1 METRLI
7 DEQELWKRICRRD
20 ETAFDDLYRRHSS
33 GLKAFLSRM
42 LGSRQDAEDVAQETF
57 AKIWQSP
64 NGFDPAR
71 GTLRSYLFGAG
82 RKRAAEWW
90 RRQKRETAIAE
101 DQVGECRTEA
111 QSLIGNALTKL
122 PLEQQSLLW
131 LREVEG
137 LSYGELAA
145 VLEIPVGTV
154 RSRLFAARKTLKE
167 IWHGKRKLEEEW

>member
-1 METRLI
+1 LI
-7 DEQELWKRICRRD
+7 DEQELWTRICHRD
-20 ETAFDDLYRRHSS
+20 LTAFDDLYRTYSA
-33 GLKAFLSRM
+33 GLKAFLSRT
-42 LGSRQDAEDVAQETF
+42 LGSRQAAEDVAQETF

-90 RRQKRETAIAE
+90 RRQKRETAIVE
-101 DQVGECRTEA
+101 DRGECRLEA
-111 QSLIGNALTKL
+111 QSVIGNALEKL
-122 PLEQQSLLW
+122 PLEQRTLLW

-137 LSYGELAA
+137 LSYVELAA
-145 VLEIPVGTV
+145 ILEIPIGTV

-167 IWHGKRKLEEEW
+167 IWHGTRKSEEEW